1 MIRVRDVLSR
11 ISTREGLAYYGV
23 VWNGRDFA
31 LCPFHQEQTPSFH
44 YIRSTDRYY
53 CFSCG
58 RSGNLIDFAAERFHF
73 TLPGQLPQVL
83 QMLDREF
90 ALGLDKPLSR
100 TEEAARRE
108 AQQLEQRMRE
118 AAGLWNEE
126 LQKRQEQWISI
137 YRILYGRYLTE
148 ESAPKE
154 ALAQLLGKLEEALEE
169 AAGGDMRLWEARELS
184 QPQNQWVQWAEA
196 RRKVE
201 QPAFCPDKQEPQKTR
216 SPAES
221 QTVLEQERSK

>member
-1 MIRVRDVLSR
+1 MIQVRDVLSR

-23 VWNGRDFA
+23 TLNRRDFA
-31 LCPFHQEQTPSFH
+31 RCPFHPEQTPSFH

-58 RSGNLIDFAAERFHF
+58 RSGNLIDFAAELFHF

-108 AQQLEQRMRE
+108 SQQLEQQMRE
-118 AAGLWNEE
+118 AAGLWKDG
-126 LQKRQEQWISI
+126 LQKQQEAWISI
-137 YRILYGRYLTE
+137 YRILYGRYLREAPESKE
-148 ESAPKE
+148 ELE
-154 ALAQLLGKLEEALEE
+154 LLLGKLEEALEE
-169 AAGGDMRLWEARELS
+169 AADGDMRLWEAEALS
-184 QPQNQWVQWAEA
+184 QPQKQWIQWAEER
-196 RRKVE
+196 RRKE
-201 QPAFCPDKQEPQKTR
+201 QPAFFPDKQESQKAR
-216 SPAES
+216 SPAEP
-221 QTVLEQERSK
+221 QKAPEQERSK